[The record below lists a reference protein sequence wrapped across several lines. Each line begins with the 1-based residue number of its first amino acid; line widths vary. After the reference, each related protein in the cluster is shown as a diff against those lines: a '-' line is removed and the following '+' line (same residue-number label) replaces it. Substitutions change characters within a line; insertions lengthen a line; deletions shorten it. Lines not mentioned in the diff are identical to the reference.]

1 MLLPEQND
9 RKSTP
14 DTHPSALVSLM
25 ATGLGSGLLPK
36 APGTWGSLLAV
47 FLAWPL
53 ALAWGWMGLLVGG
66 ALVFVIGIPVSE
78 AYVRRTGRE
87 DPGEVVIDEVAGQ
100 WLTLIPVALEPSLIG
115 FALGFL
121 LFRIFDVLKPW
132 PIRAIERATRGG
144 FGIMIDDVAAAL
156 PAALLLYG
164 AIRLMGH

>member
-9 RKSTP
+9 RGTAP
-14 DTHPSALVSLM
+14 DAPPSALVTLM

-53 ALAWGWMGLLVGG
+53 ALAWGWVGLLAGG
-66 ALVFVIGIPVSE
+66 ALVFLIGIPVSD

-100 WLTLIPVALEPSLIG
+100 WLTLIPAALEPTVIG
-115 FALGFL
+115 FALGFV

-132 PIRAIERATRGG
+132 PIRAIERNSKGG
-144 FGIMIDDVAAAL
+144 FGIMIDDVAAAV

-164 AIRLMGH
+164 VTRLMGH